1 MKNFLYVIGAIVF
14 ILLAGLIIS
23 AAFIVT
29 EIDQAVITQWG
40 RPIKVIVGDSPFN
53 QIDQLQSNIQKLN
66 EENGWSVSVEHGAGL
81 YFKLPFL
88 QKVEFFEDRALEYD
102 AQPEAIVTKDKKN
115 LVVDNFARWYIYDP
129 LLFRQSIISIA
140 NARARLDDIIYSALR
155 DVLGKNDFIEII
167 RSTNDM
173 VNDLSLDIPDQKR
186 IQIMTGRDQIMT
198 EVTEISR
205 REALSLGVYVIDVRI
220 KRADVPTEN
229 QTAIYEN
236 MTAERER
243 ISMKYEEEGK
253 RDAAIIRAQTD
264 LTVNNMLAEAERKAQ
279 VIQGTADAEAA
290 RIYANG
296 FVKEVSDQ
304 APLTIAGFEDNPE
317 FFRFVRSL
325 EALEKSLDGNTTL
338 ILDTQNDLLRSLN
351 EPIK

>member
-1 MKNFLYVIGAIVF
+1 MKNFLYFIGAIVF
-14 ILLAGLIIS
+14 FLIIGVIFS

-29 EIDQAVITQWG
+29 ETDQAVITQWG
-40 RPIKVIVGDSPFN
+40 RPVRVIVGNSPFS
-53 QIDQLQSNIQKLN
+53 QMEQLNSNIDKLN
-66 EENGWSVSVEHGAGL
+66 EENGWNASVSQGAGL
-81 YFKLPFL
+81 YFKLPYF
-88 QKVEFFEDRALEYD
+88 QKVEYFDDRALEYD
-102 AQPEAIVTKDKKN
+102 AQPEPIVTKDKKN
-115 LVVDNFARWYIYDP
+115 LMVDNFARWYIYDP
-129 LLFRQSIISIA
+129 LLFRQSIISVA

-173 VNDLSLDIPDQKR
+173 VDDLSLDIPAQKR
-186 IQIMTGRDQIMT
+186 IQIENGRDQIMK

-205 REALSLGVYVIDVRI
+205 REALSLGVYIIDVRI

-229 QTAIYEN
+229 QSAIYEN
-236 MTAERER
+236 MKAERER

-264 LTVNNMLAEAERKAQ
+264 LTVKNMIAEAEREAQ

-296 FVKEVSDQ
+296 FVKEVSGQ
-304 APLTIAGFEDNPE
+304 ASQTIPGFEDNPD

-325 EALEKSLDGNTTL
+325 EALEKSLDSQTTL
-338 ILDTQNDLLRSLN
+338 ILDTQNELLKSLN
-351 EPIK
+351 QTID

>member
-1 MKNFLYVIGAIVF
+1 MKKYLYVIGVIVF
-14 ILLAGLIIS
+14 FLLAGLVLS

-40 RPIKVIVGDSPFN
+40 RPVRVIVGDSPFN
-53 QIDQLQSNIQKLN
+53 QIDLLQENIVKLN
-66 EENGWSVSVEHGAGL
+66 GENDWNVRVVQGAGL
-81 YFKLPFL
+81 YFKLPYF
-88 QKVEFFEDRALEYD
+88 QKVEYFDDRALEYD

-140 NARARLDDIIYSALR
+140 NARTRLDDIIYSALR

-167 RSTNDM
+167 RSNNDM
-173 VNDLSLDIPDQKR
+173 VNDLDLDIPAQKR
-186 IQIMTGRDQIMT
+186 IQITTGRDQIMK

-205 REALSLGVYVIDVRI
+205 REALSLGVYIIDVRI

-229 QTAIYEN
+229 QSAIYEN
-236 MTAERER
+236 MKAERAR

-253 RDAAIIRAQTD
+253 RDAAIIRAETD
-264 LTVNNMLAEAERKAQ
+264 LTVNNMLAEAEREAQ

-296 FVKEVSDQ
+296 FVKEVSGQ
-304 APLTIAGFEDNPE
+304 ASQTIQGFEDNPE

-325 EALEKSLDGNTTL
+325 EALEKSLDSNTTL
-338 ILDTQNDLLRSLN
+338 ILDTQNELLRSLN
-351 EPIK
+351 QTIK